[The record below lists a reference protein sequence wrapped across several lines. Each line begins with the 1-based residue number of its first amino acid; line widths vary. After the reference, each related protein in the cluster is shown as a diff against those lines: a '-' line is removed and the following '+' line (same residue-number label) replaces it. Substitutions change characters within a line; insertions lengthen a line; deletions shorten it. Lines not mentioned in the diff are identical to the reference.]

1 MTSTVDTLVE
11 DIYNVISK
19 GIEPSEENLKIFA
32 DNLVEVLKTRLAAPL
47 EERKNYLR
55 MSSIGRPDRQV
66 YYDVN
71 EPEGGEEIPPFT
83 LIKFLYGDVIEE
95 LVLFLAREAG
105 HKVTEQQKEVS
116 LDGVKGHID
125 CYIDGVLIDV
135 KSTSKYA
142 FRKFEKNTLRHD
154 DPFGYMGQISGYSQA
169 EGGVD
174 AGFLALNKEEGK
186 LALLKFSGDELELE
200 FPQRSVKK
208 KREALAKDTPP
219 ERCYPAVPEGKSG
232 NMKLD
237 IGCDYCKHKFKCWA
251 DANDGEGI
259 RVFQYS
265 SKPLSLVKVV
275 KEPKVPEITKK
286 GK

>member
-1 MTSTVDTLVE
+1 MTSTIDTLVE
-11 DIYNVISK
+11 DIYNVMRK
-19 GIEPSEENLKIFA
+19 GQEPSEENLKILA
-32 DNLVEVLKTRLAAPL
+32 DNIVEALRTSLTSPLKQR
-47 EERKNYLR
+47 ENYLR

-66 YYDVN
+66 YYDVKDPG
-71 EPEGGEEIPPFT
+71 EGEEIPPHT
-83 LIKFLYGDVIEE
+83 LIKFLYGDLIEE
-95 LVLFLAREAG
+95 LVLFLTREAG
-105 HKVTEQQKEVS
+105 HKVTEEQKEVT

-125 CYIDGVLIDV
+125 CYIDDVLIDV

-142 FRKFEKNTLRHD
+142 FRKFENNTLQYD

-208 KREALAKDTPP
+208 KREALEKDTPP
-219 ERCYPAVPEGKSG
+219 ERCYPPVPEGKSG

-237 IGCDYCKHKFKCWA
+237 IGCDYCKYKFKCWA
-251 DANDGEGI
+251 DANDGKGL
-259 RVFQYS
+259 RVFKYS
-265 SKPLSLVKVV
+265 NKPISLVKVV
-275 KEPKVPEITKK
+275 KEPKVPEITK